1 MTPLRSPGEGAAQR
15 VSTLNKADLAET
27 VRSFHGG
34 VNGAQALRI
43 VDTIFQSAADGL
55 ATGSALRIRRF
66 GSIEVRSRRP
76 RRGGDPRTG
85 RIFVSAAYRT
95 PFFRPARGLLESLQ
109 N

>member
-1 MTPLRSPGEGAAQR
+1 MTPLHPPRGVAAQR

-34 VNGAQALRI
+34 VTGAEALRI
-43 VDTIFQSAADGL
+43 VDTIFRSAADGL
-55 ATGSALRIRRF
+55 AAGGSLRIRRF
-66 GSIEVRSRRP
+66 GSLEVRSRRP

-85 RIFVSAAYRT
+85 RTFVSAAHRT

-109 N
+109 S

>member
-1 MTPLRSPGEGAAQR
+1 VTPSRFPEGGAAPR
-15 VSTLNKADLAET
+15 VSTLNKADLAAT

-34 VNGAQALRI
+34 MTGAEARRV
-43 VDTIFQSAADGL
+43 VDTIFRSAADGL
-55 ATGSALRIRRF
+55 ATGNSLRIRRF

-85 RIFVSAAYRT
+85 RIFVAAAHRT

>member
-1 MTPLRSPGEGAAQR
+1 M
-15 VSTLNKADLAET
+15 STLNKADLAEA

-34 VNGAQALRI
+34 VTGNEALRI
-43 VDTIFQSAADGL
+43 VDTIFRSAADGL
-55 ATGSALRIRRF
+55 ATGRALRIRRF
-66 GSIEVRSRRP
+66 GSLEVRARRP
-76 RRGGDPRTG
+76 RRGAGPPRGGDPSTG